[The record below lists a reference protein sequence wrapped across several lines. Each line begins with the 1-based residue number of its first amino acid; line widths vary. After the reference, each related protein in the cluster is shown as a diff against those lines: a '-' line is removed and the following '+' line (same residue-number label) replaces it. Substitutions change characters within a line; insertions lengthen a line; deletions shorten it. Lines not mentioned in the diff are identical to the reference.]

1 MGQNSIGRS
10 VVFTF
15 CGPAG
20 LIEGG
25 SNQKITLIVD
35 IDSLSKVQDLR
46 QLLQKELDID
56 YGIEIVFR
64 ESGKGGKRIKSCQ
77 KLKKAC
83 VKGAITVEFVEIG
96 NGQQQ

>member
-1 MGQNSIGRS
+1 MGHDVAQIIQSSQMGQNAIGRS

-35 IDSLSKVQDLR
+35 IDSLSKV
-46 QLLQKELDID
+46 
-56 YGIEIVFR
+56 
-64 ESGKGGKRIKSCQ
+64 
-77 KLKKAC
+77 
-83 VKGAITVEFVEIG
+83 
-96 NGQQQ
+96 